1 MYIRVLVS
9 KQETRN
15 HAVMS
20 QVSIHGPVLR
30 LRSSIQVLLPIL
42 SFRVVPGLLGALKQE
57 EKQLVISK
65 Q

>member
-1 MYIRVLVS
+1 
-9 KQETRN
+9 
-15 HAVMS
+15 MS
-20 QVSIHGPVLR
+20 QLSIHGPVLR
-30 LRSSIQVLLPIL
+30 LRSSIQVLLPML